1 MRFIYAVIF
10 FAISLILLVSGLL
23 IRHAFSAPD
32 TFTQKISVSGDA
44 PVTLI
49 DADELSRV
57 SGSESITVAG
67 ASQSDPQIPAPVT
80 LAWGRKSDV
89 LAWVG
94 NAPYQV
100 LTVNPETREVISRTV
115 SGTEDVIPSPA
126 GSDLW
131 FEEWTAEETVTAN
144 LALSDENT
152 VLIAGSGDVPAPREI
167 SIVWTIEVDRT
178 IPTTLLY
185 LGGFSALGG
194 LVAFAIAMWRE
205 RVQRRIRRQ
214 GRMPKAPRGPRWKPP
229 RKPIGLG
236 GGRKPRRRRLA
247 EFTAIVV
254 AVPLALAGCAPAQE
268 AQPTP
273 IPTEVT
279 EAPPVAISQMQLERV
294 LASINSTL
302 AEADT
307 ASSVAIAETRLTGAA
322 LRFRTAGYRVARVD
336 ASLVTLFD
344 IPNVSVSLLLP
355 QQTDD
360 WPRSVFAI
368 VEDTENEE
376 TPSIAL
382 VLTQETPR
390 DNYLVSYT
398 FALEPGVVIPEVPSA
413 EFGSAVLSP
422 DNELLSATAEQIAEQ
437 YGDVLLLGEESAFSS
452 VFEPDTL
459 QEQIGVEAKAERAEV
474 LKGQAVFSWVESM
487 AADIPIVF
495 ASSDAGGIVALTV
508 TEAET
513 VKPASSGAA
522 ITTQGAVKIL
532 SGRPTSFRGITA
544 NYDYQLLFYVPSIG
558 SAEKIRLLGY
568 SYALV
573 SAGEAS
579 R

>member
-1 MRFIYAVIF
+1 VRFIFAVGF
-10 FAISLILLVSGLL
+10 FLVSLVLLVSGLL

-32 TFTQKISVSGDA
+32 SFTQTVSVDGNA

-49 DADELSRV
+49 DADELARI
-57 SGSESITVAG
+57 SGAESITVSG
-67 ASQSDPQIPAPVT
+67 ATQSDPQVPAPIT

-89 LAWVG
+89 VAWVG

-100 LTVNPETREVISRTV
+100 LTVNPATREIVSRTV
-115 SGTEDVIPSPA
+115 PGIESEIPSPA

-131 FEEWTAEETVTAN
+131 FEEWTGEGEVSAN
-144 LALSDENT
+144 FALSDKDT
-152 VLIAGSGDVPAPREI
+152 VLIAGSGVVPAPRDI
-167 SIVWTIEVDRT
+167 KIVWTIDVDRT

-185 LGGFSALGG
+185 LGAFSAIGG
-194 LVAFAIAMWRE
+194 VIAFAIAMWRE

-229 RKPIGLG
+229 RRPIRFG

-247 EFTAIVV
+247 EFAAILV
-254 AVPLALAGCAPAQE
+254 AVPLVLAGCAPAE
-268 AQPTP
+268 VAQPTP
-273 IPTEVT
+273 IPTEAT
-279 EAPPVAISQMQLERV
+279 DAPPVAISAMQFERV
-294 LASINSTL
+294 LSEIAATL
-302 AEADT
+302 AEADST
-307 ASSVAIAETRLTGAA
+307 SSDTVAETRLTGAA
-322 LRFRTAGYRVARVD
+322 QRFRESNYRVSRVD
-336 ASLVTLFD
+336 ASLVTLFT
-344 IPNVSVSLLLP
+344 IPDASVSLLLP

-368 VEDTENEE
+368 IEDTVNVE

-382 VLTQETPR
+382 VLTQESPR
-390 DNYLVSYT
+390 ENYRVSYT

-413 EFGSAVLSP
+413 EFGAAVLAA
-422 DNELLSATAEQIAEQ
+422 DNDLLSATAEQIAEQ

-459 QEQIGVEAKAERAEV
+459 QDQIGVEAKAARAEV
-474 LKGQAVFSWVESM
+474 LVGQAAFSWAEAM
-487 AADIPIVF
+487 AEDTPIVF
-495 ASSDAGGIVALTV
+495 ASSDAGGIVALTI
-508 TEAET
+508 TESET
-513 VKPASSGAA
+513 VKPAASGAA
-522 ITTQGAVKIL
+522 ITTEGAIRIL
-532 SGRPTSFRGITA
+532 SGRPSSLRGITA

-568 SYALV
+568 SYALI
-573 SAGEAS
+573 SAGEA